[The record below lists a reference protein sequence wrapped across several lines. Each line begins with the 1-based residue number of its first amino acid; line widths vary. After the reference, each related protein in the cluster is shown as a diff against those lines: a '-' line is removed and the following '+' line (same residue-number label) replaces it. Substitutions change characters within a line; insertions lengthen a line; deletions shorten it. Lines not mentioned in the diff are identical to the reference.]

1 MIKTTYGEI
10 ADNALDILF
19 DIPFREIDLIHKI
32 EGLAHEVYDKRKTYK
47 NVQMKLGN
55 ALGLKESEK
64 ISIETNPDAFSKFIE
79 LSEKEVELNVDV
91 LTVTE
96 EELTKTGVILSAK
109 KRIFLSKFIV
119 IGNTVK
125 KEEKDASNKKNTK

>member
-10 ADNALDILF
+10 ADQALDILF
-19 DIPFREIDLIHKI
+19 DIPFSEIDFIHKI
-32 EGLAHEVYDKRKTYK
+32 ESLAYEVYDKRKMYK
-47 NVQMKLGN
+47 NVQMKIGK
-55 ALGLKESEK
+55 ALGLKENEK
-64 ISIETNPDAFSKFIE
+64 ISIDDNPDAFSKFIE

-91 LTVTE
+91 LIVTE
-96 EELTKTGVILSAK
+96 EDLAKTGVILSAK

-125 KEEKDASNKKNTK
+125 KEEKNASNKKNTK